1 MSDHK
6 RAGAILREYFANVT
20 HEQFLA
26 DVRKFCPEILEP
38 ELQDGESSAYEPIK
52 PSQIPQ
58 STIVEIPEKLNKSFT
73 E

>member
-1 MSDHK
+1 MMNDHK

-38 ELQDGESSAYEPIK
+38 ELQDDESSVPEPIESPKMQPLSAIK
-52 PSQIPQ
+52 PSNHQH
-58 STIVEIPEKLNKSFT
+58 
-73 E
+73 

>member
-38 ELQDGESSAYEPIK
+38 ELQDDESSVLEPIES
-52 PSQIPQ
+52 PQIQ
-58 STIVEIPEKLNKSFT
+58 SSTAENRDL
-73 E
+73 